1 MVCFLRLFSRT
12 ITPNDALRGSA
23 DECPARAHGAE
34 QLPYSVRSIHGET
47 NHAQTRSSF

>member
-23 DECPARAHGAE
+23 DECPALKE
-34 QLPYSVRSIHGET
+34 ITDL
-47 NHAQTRSSF
+47 TRT